1 MFLRDDKDNFIRA
14 QILWRYGNPLPHE
27 AEAWGLKAGIFWL
40 RNFGYSS
47 VVIELDCKLVV
58 DGIISY

>member
-1 MFLRDDKDNFIRA
+1 MKH
-14 QILWRYGNPLPHE
+14 LPHE

-58 DGIISY
+58 DGIIGKLNFRIEFGT